1 MDWSVLWQYREDLA
15 SGLAVTLAISVA
27 GILGATVLGVM
38 VGCLAMS
45 RSYLLRKLTG
55 STTSLLRNL
64 PLLVKLVFLYYVV
77 SLGPLTAAITALVL
91 HQSAPIADVVASG
104 IRSVAAGQ
112 FDAALAL
119 GLRPVE
125 IFRRIILPQTV
136 RVILPPMTTQ
146 YASIVKNSAV
156 VSLIGVADLTFQTQE
171 INVQTFRGFEAATA
185 ATVLYAAV
193 VFLVIGAMARRT
205 RAR

>member
-1 MDWSVLWQYREDLA
+1 VDWSVLWQYREDLV

-27 GILGATVLGVM
+27 GILGATVLGVL
-38 VGCLAMS
+38 VGCLATS
-45 RSYLLRKLTG
+45 KSYLLQKLTG
-55 STTSLLRNL
+55 SYTVLLRNL

-77 SLGPLTAAITALVL
+77 SLGPLTAAIAALVL

-104 IRSVAAGQ
+104 IRSVAVGQ

-185 ATVLYAAV
+185 ATLLYAAV
-193 VFLVIGAMARRT
+193 TFLIIGAMARRT
-205 RAR
+205 QAR

>member
-1 MDWSVLWQYREDLA
+1 M

-27 GILGATVLGVM
+27 GILGATVLGVL
-38 VGCLAMS
+38 VGCLATS
-45 RSYLLRKLTG
+45 KSYLLQKLTG
-55 STTSLLRNL
+55 SYTALLRNL

-77 SLGPLTAAITALVL
+77 SLGPLTAAIAALVL

-104 IRSVAAGQ
+104 IRSVAVGQ

-185 ATVLYAAV
+185 ATLLYAAV
-193 VFLVIGAMARRT
+193 TFLIIGAMARRT
-205 RAR
+205 QAR

>member
-1 MDWSVLWQYREDLA
+1 VDWSVLWQYREELA
-15 SGLAVTLAISVA
+15 SGLAITLAISAA
-27 GILGATVLGVM
+27 GIVGATVLGVL
-38 VGCLAMS
+38 VGCLATS
-45 RSYLLRKLTG
+45 RSYLLQKLTG
-55 STTSLLRNL
+55 SYTSLLRNL
-64 PLLVKLVFLYYVV
+64 PLLVKLVFLYYVA
-77 SLGPLTAAITALVL
+77 SLGPLTAAIVALVL

-104 IRSVAAGQ
+104 IRSVAVGQ

-193 VFLVIGAMARRT
+193 TFLVIVVMSRR
-205 RAR
+205 AQAQ